1 MRTLEKENRKKDV
14 TRKCGILFLC
24 KVRPGGRWVLELA
37 RQSIRRAA
45 DMAARPCG
53 RWVLKL
59 ARQSIRPAP
68 DTAAGPCPPARADLA
83 EEFEETQGDRAF
95 PGIYGAGISQCEGC
109 GRWGLQN
116 KVGGTGGGRAIG

>member
-1 MRTLEKENRKKDV
+1 
-14 TRKCGILFLC
+14 
-24 KVRPGGRWVLELA
+24 
-37 RQSIRRAA
+37 
-45 DMAARPCG
+45 MAARPCG

-83 EEFEETQGDRAF
+83 EEFEESQGDRAF
-95 PGIYGAGISQCEGC
+95 PGIYGAGLSQCEGC